1 MTIFIIV
8 LISVIVTTIFVM
20 GLIIKIKS
28 DKIKQQK
35 KTIADITETIKQQA
49 KSMKIVKENVETSIK
64 LDNETD
70 KKVEELKN
78 EKDIKKRKDNFLNS
92 INNSD

>member
-92 INNSD
+92 LNNSD

>member
-28 DKIKQQK
+28 YKIKQQK
-35 KTIADITETIKQQA
+35 KTIADITETMKQQA

-78 EKDIKKRKDNFLNS
+78 EKDIKKRKDNFINS
-92 INNSD
+92 LNNSD